1 MASGFGVRGPVG
13 RCYPVYVEFADC
25 LTVNGDATKCGDLRE
40 DYFECLHHSKEI
52 TRLNTM
58 CKEYSRKQKAGEPL
72 PPTLRESWAKG
83 ELKLPFTKA

>member
-1 MASGFGVRGPVG
+1 MHSTACHHVALRF
-13 RCYPVYVEFADC
+13 E
-25 LTVNGDATKCGDLRE
+25 LATP
-40 DYFECLHHSKEI
+40 SAQI

-72 PPTLRESWAKG
+72 PPTLEQSWAKG